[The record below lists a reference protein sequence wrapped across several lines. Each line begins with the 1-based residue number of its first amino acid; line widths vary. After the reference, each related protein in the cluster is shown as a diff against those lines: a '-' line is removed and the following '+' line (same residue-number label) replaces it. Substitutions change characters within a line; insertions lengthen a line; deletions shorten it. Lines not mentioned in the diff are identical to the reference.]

1 MSNLE
6 TFKKIIKSVWSIK
19 NVDEIEDSFGPDEI
33 EAWDSLSH
41 IELVVALEEEFEISI
56 AVQDV
61 SRLYTIGDIKK
72 TLEKYGVI
80 IWPLQ
85 IMFLNFPRGLTKLQ

>member
-6 TFKKIIKSVWSIK
+6 AFKKIIKSVWSLK
-19 NVDEIEDSFGPDEI
+19 NVEEIEDSFGPDEI
-33 EAWDSLSH
+33 KAWDSLSH

-61 SRLYTIGDIKK
+61 SRLYTIGDIKR
-72 TLEKYGVI
+72 TLLKYGVEI
-80 IWPLQ
+80 
-85 IMFLNFPRGLTKLQ
+85 

>member
-6 TFKKIIKSVWSIK
+6 IFNKIIKSVWGIK
-19 NVDEIEDSFGPDEI
+19 NVEEIEDSFGPDEI

-41 IELVVALEEEFEISI
+41 IEFVMGLEENFEISL

-61 SRLYTIGDIKK
+61 SRLYTIGDIKN
-72 TLEKYGVI
+72 TLKKYGVEI
-80 IWPLQ
+80 
-85 IMFLNFPRGLTKLQ
+85 

>member
-1 MSNLE
+1 MNNLE

-72 TLEKYGVI
+72 TLEKYGVEI
-80 IWPLQ
+80 
-85 IMFLNFPRGLTKLQ
+85 

>member
-6 TFKKIIKSVWSIK
+6 AFEKIIKSVWSLK
-19 NVDEIEDSFGPDEI
+19 NVEEIEDSFGPDEI
-33 EAWDSLSH
+33 KAWDSLSH

-61 SRLYTIGDIKK
+61 SRLYTIGDIKR
-72 TLEKYGVI
+72 TLVKYGVEI
-80 IWPLQ
+80 
-85 IMFLNFPRGLTKLQ
+85 

>member
-6 TFKKIIKSVWSIK
+6 TFKKIIKSVWSIN

-41 IELVVALEEEFEISI
+41 IELIVALEEEFEISI

-72 TLEKYGVI
+72 TLEKYGVEI
-80 IWPLQ
+80 
-85 IMFLNFPRGLTKLQ
+85 

>member
-6 TFKKIIKSVWSIK
+6 AFKKIIKSVWSLK
-19 NVDEIEDSFGPDEI
+19 NVEEIEDSFGPDEI

-61 SRLYTIGDIKK
+61 SRLYTIGDIKR
-72 TLEKYGVI
+72 TLVKYGVEI
-80 IWPLQ
+80 
-85 IMFLNFPRGLTKLQ
+85 

>member
-6 TFKKIIKSVWSIK
+6 ALKKIIKSVWSLK
-19 NVDEIEDSFGPDEI
+19 NVEEIEDSFGPDEI
-33 EAWDSLSH
+33 KAWDSLSH

-61 SRLYTIGDIKK
+61 SRLYTIGDIKR
-72 TLEKYGVI
+72 TLVKYGVEI
-80 IWPLQ
+80 
-85 IMFLNFPRGLTKLQ
+85 

>member
-6 TFKKIIKSVWSIK
+6 AFKKIIRSVWSLK
-19 NVDEIEDSFGPDEI
+19 NVEEIEDSFGPDEI
-33 EAWDSLSH
+33 KAWDSLSH

-61 SRLYTIGDIKK
+61 SRLYTIGDIKR
-72 TLEKYGVI
+72 TLVKYGVEI
-80 IWPLQ
+80 
-85 IMFLNFPRGLTKLQ
+85 

>member
-6 TFKKIIKSVWSIK
+6 AFKKIIKSVWSLK
-19 NVDEIEDSFGPDEI
+19 NVEEIEDSFGPDEI
-33 EAWDSLSH
+33 KAWDSLSH

-61 SRLYTIGDIKK
+61 SRLYTIGDIKR
-72 TLEKYGVI
+72 TLVKYGVEI
-80 IWPLQ
+80 
-85 IMFLNFPRGLTKLQ
+85 

>member
-80 IWPLQ
+80 I
-85 IMFLNFPRGLTKLQ
+85 

>member
-6 TFKKIIKSVWSIK
+6 TFNRIIKNVWSIK
-19 NVDEIEDSFGPDEI
+19 NVEEIGDNLGPNEI

-41 IELVVALEEEFEISI
+41 IELVMALEEKFEISL

-72 TLEKYGVI
+72 TLEKYGVEI
-80 IWPLQ
+80 
-85 IMFLNFPRGLTKLQ
+85 

>member
-19 NVDEIEDSFGPDEI
+19 NVEEIEDTFGPDQI

-61 SRLYTIGDIKK
+61 SRLYTIGDIKN
-72 TLEKYGVI
+72 TLKKYGVEI
-80 IWPLQ
+80 
-85 IMFLNFPRGLTKLQ
+85 

>member
-19 NVDEIEDSFGPDEI
+19 NVDEIEDSFGPDQI

-72 TLEKYGVI
+72 TLEKYGVAI
-80 IWPLQ
+80 
-85 IMFLNFPRGLTKLQ
+85 